1 MGAKSQSSSSSS
13 SIGVDAQLTTRALKA
28 LLKHH
33 ESSTSSSSDLLG
45 NDLDVQVQFTLA
57 RIPGNASPK
66 PIRIDIPHPLVK
78 VDGTAMDTD
87 EEDTALQEVSVC
99 IIVKEESKPY
109 IQSILSKFPKQLGS
123 IKKVLGLQSL
133 RTKHKSYTQRR
144 ELLSRFDIF
153 LADDSILPMLTKALG
168 GKFFDKKKQP
178 IPVNISRK
186 EALPFAI
193 EKALNSTFMYLSS
206 GTCVTVRYVY
216 LLFVLC
222 DISLGLYLI
231 VIFLCTMLTYRTA
244 PKHITLLT
252 EPAIRQCHQPN

>member
-1 MGAKSQSSSSSS
+1 MGAKSQPSSSSSP

-33 ESSTSSSSDLLG
+33 ESSTSSSSNLLG

-78 VDGTAMDTD
+78 VDGSTTAMDTD
-87 EEDTALQEVSVC
+87 EADDTLQEVSVC

-206 GTCVTVRYVY
+206 GTCVTIRYVY
-216 LLFVLC
+216 LLFDFVLC
-222 DISLGLYLI
+222 DVSLSYALTCMSFYTSFCSHIALHSLLY
-231 VIFLCTMLTYRTA
+231 
-244 PKHITLLT
+244 
-252 EPAIRQCHQPN
+252 

>member
-1 MGAKSQSSSSSS
+1 MGAKSQSSSS

-33 ESSTSSSSDLLG
+33 ESSTSSSSNLLG

-78 VDGTAMDTD
+78 VDGSTTAMDTD
-87 EEDTALQEVSVC
+87 EADDTLQEVSVC

-216 LLFVLC
+216 LFAGYV
-222 DISLGLYLI
+222 SLGSLSLIAYL
-231 VIFLCTMLTYRTA
+231 LCHSAHY
-244 PKHITLLT
+244 TLHL
-252 EPAIRQCHQPN
+252 I

>member
-1 MGAKSQSSSSSS
+1 MGAKSQSSSSSSSS

-33 ESSTSSSSDLLG
+33 ESSTSSSSNLLG

-78 VDGTAMDTD
+78 VDGSTAAMDTD
-87 EEDTALQEVSVC
+87 EDTTLQEVSVC

-216 LLFVLC
+216 LFDFVLR
-222 DISLGLYLI
+222 DISLVLYLI
-231 VIFLCTMLTYRTA
+231 YHIYHCTSEL
-244 PKHITLLT
+244 ITLLT
-252 EPAIRQCHQPN
+252 EPEIPPCHQPN

>member
-1 MGAKSQSSSSSS
+1 MGAKSQSS

-33 ESSTSSSSDLLG
+33 ESSTSSSSNLLG

-78 VDGTAMDTD
+78 VDGSTTAMDTD
-87 EEDTALQEVSVC
+87 DTLQEVSVC

-109 IQSILSKFPKQLGS
+109 IQSILSTFPKQLGS

-206 GTCVTVRYVY
+206 GTCVTVRYVS
-216 LLFVLC
+216 LFA
-222 DISLGLYLI
+222 GLYLWQPI
-231 VIFLCTMLTYRTA
+231 LIAYCHSAHILHCTYYFVTQSREYLHVTNQT
-244 PKHITLLT
+244 
-252 EPAIRQCHQPN
+252 N

>member
-1 MGAKSQSSSSSS
+1 MGAKSQQSSSSSP

-33 ESSTSSSSDLLG
+33 ESSTSSSSNLLG

-78 VDGTAMDTD
+78 VDGSTTDAMDT
-87 EEDTALQEVSVC
+87 EEADDTALQEVSVC

-216 LLFVLC
+216 LLFDFELC
-222 DISLGLYLI
+222 DISLGLYL
-231 VIFLCTMLTYRTA
+231 
-244 PKHITLLT
+244 
-252 EPAIRQCHQPN
+252 

>member
-1 MGAKSQSSSSSS
+1 MGAKSQSSSS

-33 ESSTSSSSDLLG
+33 ESSTSSSSNLLG

-57 RIPGNASPK
+57 RIPGNASSK

-78 VDGTAMDTD
+78 VDGPTTAMDTD
-87 EEDTALQEVSVC
+87 EADDTALQEVSVC

-216 LLFVLC
+216 LLFDFVLC

-231 VIFLCTMLTYRTA
+231 VALILHCT
-244 PKHITLLT
+244 
-252 EPAIRQCHQPN
+252 

>member
-1 MGAKSQSSSSSS
+1 VGQIPSASQIDFYYRQSPSYSAIVLLPYNKYNIAMGAKSQSAS

-33 ESSTSSSSDLLG
+33 ESSTSSSTNLLG

-78 VDGTAMDTD
+78 VDGSTAAMDTD
-87 EEDTALQEVSVC
+87 EADDTPLQEVSVC

-206 GTCVTVRYVY
+206 GTCVTVRYV
-216 LLFVLC
+216 
-222 DISLGLYLI
+222 ISLLI
-231 VIFLCTMLTYRTA
+231 CIV
-244 PKHITLLT
+244 
-252 EPAIRQCHQPN
+252 

>member
-1 MGAKSQSSSSSS
+1 MGAKSQSSSS

-33 ESSTSSSSDLLG
+33 ESSTSSSSNLLG

-78 VDGTAMDTD
+78 VDGSTTAMDTD
-87 EEDTALQEVSVC
+87 EADDTSLQEVSVC

-153 LADDSILPMLTKALG
+153 LADDSILPMLTKAIG

-216 LLFVLC
+216 LFDFDL
-222 DISLGLYLI
+222 
-231 VIFLCTMLTYRTA
+231 
-244 PKHITLLT
+244 
-252 EPAIRQCHQPN
+252 

>member
-1 MGAKSQSSSSSS
+1 MGAKSQTTSLSSS

-33 ESSTSSSSDLLG
+33 ESSTSSSSNLLG

-78 VDGTAMDTD
+78 VDGSTAAMDTD
-87 EEDTALQEVSVC
+87 EADDTSLQEVSVC

-133 RTKHKSYTQRR
+133 RTKHKSYT
-144 ELLSRFDIF
+144 
-153 LADDSILPMLTKALG
+153 
-168 GKFFDKKKQP
+168 
-178 IPVNISRK
+178 
-186 EALPFAI
+186 
-193 EKALNSTFMYLSS
+193 
-206 GTCVTVRYVY
+206 
-216 LLFVLC
+216 
-222 DISLGLYLI
+222 
-231 VIFLCTMLTYRTA
+231 
-244 PKHITLLT
+244 
-252 EPAIRQCHQPN
+252 

>member
-1 MGAKSQSSSSSS
+1 MGAKSQTTSLSSS

-33 ESSTSSSSDLLG
+33 ESSTSSSSNLLG

-78 VDGTAMDTD
+78 VDGSTAAMDTD
-87 EEDTALQEVSVC
+87 EADDTSLQEVSVC
-99 IIVKEESKPY
+99 LIVKEESKPY

-193 EKALNSTFMYLSS
+193 EKALNSTFMCLSS

-216 LLFVLC
+216 LLFADGCCLT
-222 DISLGLYLI
+222 SA
-231 VIFLCTMLTYRTA
+231 IFCNVPYPTGN
-244 PKHITLLT
+244 
-252 EPAIRQCHQPN
+252 EDQ